1 VKPTERSGS
10 LRIKVFSTEN
20 GDIENAVNKWLA
32 SNDYEI
38 VDINHNIGL
47 TNTDKIVSI
56 MITYIKR

>member
-1 VKPTERSGS
+1 MKPTERSGS

-56 MITYIKR
+56 MIIYIKR

>member
-56 MITYIKR
+56 MIIYIKR